1 MQVCPRTL
9 FIGVAK
15 LLRAKEEH
23 LAHFK
28 IASRPS
34 AILPPYGSGS
44 RGPWL

>member
-1 MQVCPRTL
+1 MRVCPRTL

-15 LLRAKEEH
+15 LLRATLEQ

-34 AILPPYGSGS
+34 STLPPYGSGS
-44 RGPWL
+44 RGPWP